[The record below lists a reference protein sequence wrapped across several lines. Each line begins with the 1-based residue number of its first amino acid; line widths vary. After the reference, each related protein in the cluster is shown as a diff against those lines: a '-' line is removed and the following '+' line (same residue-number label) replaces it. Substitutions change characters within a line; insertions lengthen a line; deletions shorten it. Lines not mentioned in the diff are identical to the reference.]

1 MVQCATVSGH
11 PKAQVPCCTAAR
23 LRRVSHDVRASSSL
37 RRSHAALACFQAPI
51 HCHVCTLSPKPR
63 KNALIRPFLGPFR
76 EYIHRADAEG
86 PGFAVTSKLRDKYRI
101 IIQSYQYIIRCRFDK
116 TRMLGVQRLTQ
127 PVTRAPDFCQAS
139 DVSDVTVGPRH
150 GRIQGRS

>member
-1 MVQCATVSGH
+1 MAGQNQDNFSRASSQTAFALKHYSHYYSLVLRKVTQVVQCATVSGH

-51 HCHVCTLSPKPR
+51 HCHVCTLSPIPR

-86 PGFAVTSKLRDKYRI
+86 PGFAVTSKLRDKLEL
-101 IIQSYQYIIRCRFDK
+101 SYNRTSI
-116 TRMLGVQRLTQ
+116 
-127 PVTRAPDFCQAS
+127 
-139 DVSDVTVGPRH
+139 
-150 GRIQGRS
+150 